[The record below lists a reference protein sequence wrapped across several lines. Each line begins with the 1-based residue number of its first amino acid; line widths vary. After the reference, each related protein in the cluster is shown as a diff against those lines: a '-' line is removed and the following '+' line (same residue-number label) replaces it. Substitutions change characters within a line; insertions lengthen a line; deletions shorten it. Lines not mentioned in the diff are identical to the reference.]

1 MPELM
6 TIGYAGTSQQA
17 VFRTLLY
24 HDIAALLDIR
34 ETPLSRKPGM
44 SRKGL
49 TAACEQYGLKYEHMR
64 DLGTPRDIRYQRKA
78 DNDFDAFRVAYTA
91 HLATQDEA
99 MRRLVG
105 RALTELCCLLCYE
118 APASDCHRLFVAERA
133 VEMSGGALTIVH
145 LDVMLE

>member
-6 TIGYAGTSQQA
+6 TIGYAGASQQA

-24 HDIAALLDIR
+24 HDVAALIDIR

-49 TAACEQYGLKYEHMR
+49 TAAVAQYGLKYEHMR

-78 DNDFDAFRVAYTA
+78 DNDFDAFREAYTA

-99 MRRLVG
+99 MHNLLR
-105 RALTELCCLLCYE
+105 RALTERCCLLCYE
-118 APASDCHRLFVAERA
+118 APASECHRWFVAERA
-133 VEMSGGALTIVH
+133 VQMSDGALTVVH
-145 LDVMLE
+145 LDVMAE